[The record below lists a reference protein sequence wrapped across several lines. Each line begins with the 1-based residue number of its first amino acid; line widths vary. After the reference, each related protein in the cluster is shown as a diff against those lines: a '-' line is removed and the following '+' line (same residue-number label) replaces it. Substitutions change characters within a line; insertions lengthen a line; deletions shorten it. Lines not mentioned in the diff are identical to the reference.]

1 MRFAKLAVLLAV
13 VTAARAA
20 TIPVSFTIAPG
31 ATWGGVLTVT
41 PEDWGGSPAQPGIK
55 FEDEIFFLEGYLGL
69 DGSRH
74 RSFIRVDGGGND
86 SGQMYFGEAGSTD
99 FETSYWAGIPQ
110 VPAQYHLTIRNVGLT
125 PADIVLHD
133 DDLTPNPEPSTWM
146 LFAGGLAVLAV
157 VRRVRQN

>member
-1 MRFAKLAVLLAV
+1 MRFVKLAVLLAGV
-13 VTAARAA
+13 AAAPAA

-41 PEDWGGSPAQPGIK
+41 PEDWVGGIQPGIK
-55 FEDEIFFLEGYLGL
+55 FEDEMFFLEGYLGS

-74 RSFIRVDGGGND
+74 RSFIRVDGDGND
-86 SGQMYFGEAGSTD
+86 SGQMYSGESGLSD
-99 FETSYWAGIPQ
+99 FETSYWAGVPQ
-110 VPAQYHLTIRNVGLT
+110 IPAQYHFTIRNVGLT

-146 LFAGGLAVLAV
+146 LFAAGLTVLVV